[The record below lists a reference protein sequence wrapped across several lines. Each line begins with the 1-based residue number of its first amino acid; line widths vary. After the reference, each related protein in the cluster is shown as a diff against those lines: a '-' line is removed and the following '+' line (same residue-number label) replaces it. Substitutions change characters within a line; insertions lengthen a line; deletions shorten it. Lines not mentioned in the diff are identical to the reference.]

1 MGERPIGIRRET
13 RRLRNEDN
21 FQSGPDLLQRVQRLR
36 RRKKFHNN
44 LSWGWRC
51 KGDGKDSHGKKGGT
65 KASLP
70 SMIDRMRRARN
81 QQGADRKVS
90 PKKPGEGGCPGAEA
104 VGNGSHYRAVTESCW
119 ARRSTSTQK
128 SDRRRIV
135 IRRSSVGWGQRSGGR
150 AKASQDL
157 RRLSKLAWKQYRE

>member
-1 MGERPIGIRRET
+1 MERKEGQRPAC
-13 RRLRNEDN
+13 RL
-21 FQSGPDLLQRVQRLR
+21 
-36 RRKKFHNN
+36 
-44 LSWGWRC
+44 
-51 KGDGKDSHGKKGGT
+51 
-65 KASLP
+65 
-70 SMIDRMRRARN
+70 MIDRMRRARN